1 MKKNHIIILISV
13 ILSVA
18 AAVTAAVL
26 VIKHMKKKEAI
37 APADLSFETD
47 FTEEDAE
54 EPATEE

>member
-1 MKKNHIIILISV
+1 MKKSHIIILISV

-26 VIKHMKKKEAI
+26 VIKHMKKKASI
-37 APADLSFETD
+37 APASLSFETD
-47 FTEEDAE
+47 FTEE